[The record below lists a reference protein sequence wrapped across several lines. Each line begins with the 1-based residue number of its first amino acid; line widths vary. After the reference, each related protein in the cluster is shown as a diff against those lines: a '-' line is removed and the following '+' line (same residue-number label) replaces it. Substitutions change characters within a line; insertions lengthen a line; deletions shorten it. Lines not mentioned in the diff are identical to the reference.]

1 MEVNN
6 TTTTN
11 INEMINTLI
20 LFVILGIITVG
31 LILLVFILS
40 KYLKAWYRDRN
51 REKDS
56 LDSVLLQIA
65 VTRDNEIKIDATEQL
80 FSTLYSIRKSGG
92 FIDLT
97 PQQHISFELVAM
109 HESIKFY
116 ILVTRSL
123 QDLIEKQI
131 HGAYPDAEIK
141 IVPEYN
147 IFSESGQAAYTMY
160 TLKNAN
166 YFPIKTFRDLPTDP
180 MSALTAALAKMQ
192 QGEGAAVQLVIAPTD
207 NKWKDAGKNF
217 VKKEKVRSAD
227 GSVFFCDCLC
237 FVKQ

>member
-65 VTRDNEIKIDATEQL
+65 V
-80 FSTLYSIRKSGG
+80 FYS
-92 FIDLT
+92 
-97 PQQHISFELVAM
+97 
-109 HESIKFY
+109 
-116 ILVTRSL
+116 
-123 QDLIEKQI
+123 
-131 HGAYPDAEIK
+131 
-141 IVPEYN
+141 
-147 IFSESGQAAYTMY
+147 
-160 TLKNAN
+160 
-166 YFPIKTFRDLPTDP
+166 
-180 MSALTAALAKMQ
+180 
-192 QGEGAAVQLVIAPTD
+192 
-207 NKWKDAGKNF
+207 
-217 VKKEKVRSAD
+217 
-227 GSVFFCDCLC
+227 
-237 FVKQ
+237 